1 MELLGAIIYVM
12 EKIKKIK
19 KSQKDRYSNKS
30 RIGGWLKK
38 RHNEWGGAG
47 HLVTYQPVQT
57 QKIQQI

>member
-1 MELLGAIIYVM
+1 M

-19 KSQKDRYSNKS
+19 KNQKDRYSNKS

-57 QKIQQI
+57 QKLQQI